1 MMEKI
6 NPKTWARGA
15 ALVACLGSMVAYA
28 ADPAAGI
35 IGKNEWL
42 FYRYELTEAADA
54 QATNQSLDLIQ
65 RFGKVLAANGVEL
78 AVTMVPIKMRVYA
91 EHLPD
96 DIKVNDYMAGN
107 YERMSRLLQAE
118 RINVIDLNSAFLKSP
133 KRTMDPP
140 LFFRLDTHWTPSGAM
155 LAAETI
161 KAGIDANPS
170 LKKVVNSTPEEAF
183 TIKIATRKRA
193 STGRDLVDQLPKPP
207 PTFAPEMLAQVNVQK
222 SQPAKED
229 LLGNRAPVDLTLVG
243 SSYSIEW
250 TGFADALRYVLQ
262 RDILSVGVPADQGS
276 WVGIESYLRDDAF
289 QTKAPKLLIWE
300 MPERDMRAPPDHK
313 FRDARYLSDNTEWL
327 LRASAW
333 VQATCKPSAVTAK
346 LAPVGLAANA
356 ARLKGG
362 ELVAGASNEGD
373 FIEISFEKP
382 LTQLDY
388 LSARATSAGSKSMVL
403 EASGPGVTTRR
414 FTVNV
419 AGDDAPHALKTPL
432 PSKGNGFTKV
442 KIFPGKT
449 NAFALQGLQVCSQPE
464 DLLK

>member
-1 MMEKI
+1 MMKKI
-6 NPKTWARGA
+6 NPKTWTRGA
-15 ALVACLGSMVAYA
+15 ALVGCLGSMVAYA

-35 IGKNEWL
+35 IGKNDWL
-42 FYRYELTEAADA
+42 FYRYELTQAADA
-54 QATNQSLDLIQ
+54 AGTNQSIDLTR
-65 RFGKVLAANGVEL
+65 RFGKVLAANGIEL
-78 AVTMVPIKMRVYA
+78 ALTWVPLKMRIYS

-96 DIKVNDYMAGN
+96 DIKINDYMAGN
-107 YERMSRLLQAE
+107 YDRMSRSLQAAGV
-118 RINVIDLNSAFLKSP
+118 NVTNLNSVFLKSP

-140 LFFRLDTHWTPSGAM
+140 LFFRLDTHWSPSGAM

-161 KAGIDANPS
+161 KAEIDANPI
-170 LKKVVNSTPEEAF
+170 LKKVFDATPEVAY
-183 TIKIATRKRA
+183 KINVATRKRP
-193 STGRDLVDQLPKPP
+193 SKGRDLVDQLPKPL
-207 PTFAPEMLAQVNVQK
+207 PTFAPEMLAQVNIQRT
-222 SQPAKED
+222 QPPKED
-229 LLGNRAPVDLTLVG
+229 LLGNAAPTALTLVG
-243 SSYSIEW
+243 SSYSMEW
-250 TGFADALRYVLQ
+250 TGFTDALRYALQ

-276 WVGIESYLRDDAF
+276 WVGMESYLRDDAF
-289 QTKAPKLLIWE
+289 QTRAPKLLIWE

-333 VQATCKPSAVTAK
+333 VQAACKPSAVTAQ

-356 ARLKGG
+356 TRLQGG
-362 ELVAGASNEGD
+362 ELLAGASNEGD

-388 LSARATSAGSKSMVL
+388 LSVRATSAGSKSMVL

-414 FTVNV
+414 FTVDV

-449 NAFALQGLQVCSQPE
+449 NSFALQGLQVCSQPE